1 MNHKKPVNISY
12 IDGSVNNYPS
22 IKALLLDESVWNT
35 LLYLGIANIE
45 NEYEKEFSR
54 VHRMVIK
61 GLGNNG
67 KYIIGNGLV
76 TKQ

>member
-1 MNHKKPVNISY
+1 MNHKKPVKISY
-12 IDGSVNNYPS
+12 IDGSINNYPS
-22 IKALLLDESVWNT
+22 IKALLLDEIVWNT
-35 LLYLGIANIE
+35 LLYLGLADIE
-45 NEYEKEFSR
+45 NEYEKEFRR

-61 GLGNNG
+61 GLSKNG

>member
-1 MNHKKPVNISY
+1 MNHKKPVKITY
-12 IDGSVNNYPS
+12 QDGSELKFPS
-22 IKALLLDESVWNT
+22 IKALLKDESVWNT
-35 LLYLGIANIE
+35 ILYLGIADIE

-76 TKQ
+76 TKI